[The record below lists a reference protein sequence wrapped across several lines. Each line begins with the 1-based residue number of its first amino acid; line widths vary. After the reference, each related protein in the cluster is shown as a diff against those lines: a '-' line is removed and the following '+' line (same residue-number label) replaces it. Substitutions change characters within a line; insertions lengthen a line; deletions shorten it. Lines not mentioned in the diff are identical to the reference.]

1 MKESKLIELS
11 NKVELLG
18 KANNQIVQELSN
30 LKDLCVGTMELMKEL
45 PDYEG
50 ALERL
55 KESLTKEKE
64 E

>member
-1 MKESKLIELS
+1 
-11 NKVELLG
+11 
-18 KANNQIVQELSN
+18 
-30 LKDLCVGTMELMKEL
+30 MELMKEL

>member
-18 KANNQIVQELSN
+18 KANNQIVQELNN